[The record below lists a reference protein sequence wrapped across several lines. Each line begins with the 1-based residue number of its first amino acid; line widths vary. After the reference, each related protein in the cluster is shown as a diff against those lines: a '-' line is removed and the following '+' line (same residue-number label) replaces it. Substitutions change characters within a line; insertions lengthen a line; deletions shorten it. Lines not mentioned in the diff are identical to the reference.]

1 MTCCLN
7 PACYNPFHPDGTKFC
22 SNCGVL
28 LVVLRNRYRPIKS
41 LGGGGFGKTYLA
53 EDIDR
58 LNQQC
63 VIKQFAPQIQGTHAL
78 KKATELFEQEARRLE
93 QLGEH
98 PQIPRLLAYFQE
110 DSRLYLVQ
118 EFIDGQNL
126 LTELEQQGNFS
137 EQKIRELLNDLLE
150 ILKIVHQQKV
160 IHRDIKPENI
170 IRRESDRKLVL
181 IDFGA
186 SKQVTKTVVSQ
197 QGTSIGSFGYVPME
211 QMKAGEAYPASDL
224 YSLGVT
230 CFHLLSGIHPW
241 ELWQTEAYGW
251 VTNWR
256 QHLKTPVS
264 QELGRIL
271 DKLLQQ
277 DYRERYQSV
286 AEVLQAL
293 NSPPPATKPPEKSQ
307 INTSVIHPKK
317 PIPITFLLPLILIPL
332 GVGAT
337 YFNGVTQN
345 NTRDNSGT
353 IENSDTR
360 STRSTE
366 EAETYKRQGS
376 EKYEKQDFRGA
387 IADYTQA
394 ITINPNDGE
403 AYYERGINYT
413 NSGDNQK
420 AIEDFRQA
428 ANLFTAQGKPGDAKR
443 SQGLVLELSEDYQG
457 AIAAYTE
464 AIRLDLNDFRAYN
477 NRGNAHSAS
486 GDKQAAIR
494 DYTQAITINPN
505 FAPAY
510 NNRGTVHDDLGD
522 KQAAIRD
529 YNQAITINPN
539 YAPAYNNR
547 GNAHN
552 ALGDRQAAINDYTQ
566 AITIDAKNA
575 LAYNNRGNVHDD
587 LGDKQAAIRDYTQA
601 ITINPNYAPA
611 YNNRG
616 IAHNA
621 LGDKQAAIRDYTQAI
636 RINPQYADAYYNR
649 GNIHYKSQDNQAA
662 FTDYNQAITIDSKY
676 VLAYIGRG
684 NARSNLGDRQ
694 AAIKDYTQAIT
705 INPNLALAYHSRGIA
720 HNALGDRQA
729 AISDLR
735 QAADLYRQQGKENE
749 YQKVLN
755 IIQKIEQ

>member
-7 PACYNPFHPDGTKFC
+7 PSCYNPFHPDGTKFC

-224 YSLGVT
+224 YSLGAT
-230 CFHLLSGIHPW
+230 CFHLLSGSHPW
-241 ELWQTEAYGW
+241 ELWQSEAYGW

-286 AEVLQAL
+286 AEVLQDL
-293 NSPPPATKPPEKSQ
+293 NSPPPATKPPEIHQ
-307 INTSVIHPKK
+307 INTSAIPPKK
-317 PIPITFLLPLILIPL
+317 PIPIKLLLPLILIPL

-345 NTRDNSGT
+345 STTDNSGT

-360 STRSTE
+360 SSSSTQ
-366 EAETYKRQGS
+366 EAETYKRQGL

-394 ITINPNDGE
+394 ITISPNDGE
-403 AYYERGINYT
+403 AYYERGINYS
-413 NSGDNQK
+413 NSGENQK

-428 ANLFTAQGKPGDAKR
+428 ANLFTAQQKPGDAKR

-464 AIRLDLNDFRAYN
+464 AIRLNLNDFRAYN

-486 GDKQAAIR
+486 GDRQAAIR

-510 NNRGTVHDDLGD
+510 NNRGTVHADLGD
-522 KQAAIRD
+522 RQAAIRD
-529 YNQAITINPN
+529 YAQAITVNPN

-552 ALGDRQAAINDYTQ
+552 ALGDQQAAINDYTQ
-566 AITIDAKNA
+566 AI
-575 LAYNNRGNVHDD
+575 R
-587 LGDKQAAIRDYTQA
+587 
-601 ITINPNYAPA
+601 INPQYADA
-611 YNNRG
+611 YYNRG
-616 IAHNA
+616 IVHSD

-636 RINPQYADAYYNR
+636 RINPQYADAYYSR
-649 GNIHYKSQDNQAA
+649 GNIHYQSQDNQAA
-662 FTDYNQAITIDSKY
+662 FTDYNQAITINSKY

-684 NARSNLGDRQ
+684 NARTNLGDKQ
-694 AAIKDYTQAIT
+694 AAIKDYTQAIN
-705 INPNLALAYHSRGIA
+705 IDGKNALAYNNRGIA
-720 HNALGDRQA
+720 HSNLGDKQA
-729 AISDLR
+729 AISDFR
-735 QAADLYRQQGKENE
+735 QAADLYRQEGKENE
-749 YQKVLN
+749 YQKVINL
-755 IIQKIEQ
+755 IQKLE